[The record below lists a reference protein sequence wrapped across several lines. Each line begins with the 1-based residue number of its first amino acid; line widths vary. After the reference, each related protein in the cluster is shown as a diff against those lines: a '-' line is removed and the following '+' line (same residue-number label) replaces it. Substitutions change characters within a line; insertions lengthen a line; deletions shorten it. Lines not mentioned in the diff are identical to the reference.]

1 MSPKQNRYDTAHQF
15 IYSSM
20 ISSYL
25 LTKEWI
31 VIKKNIIFCCSKIVR
46 RLSRPTLLQK
56 RRSSGL
62 WSELKFSS
70 KAF

>member
-1 MSPKQNRYDTAHQF
+1 
-15 IYSSM
+15 M

-25 LTKEWI
+25 LTNEWI
-31 VIKKNIIFCCSKIVR
+31 VIKKNVIFCRSNIVR
-46 RLSRPTLLQK
+46 QLSRPTLLQK

-62 WSELKFSS
+62 WSGMKFSS

>member
-1 MSPKQNRYDTAHQF
+1 
-15 IYSSM
+15 M

-25 LTKEWI
+25 LTNEWI
-31 VIKKNIIFCCSKIVR
+31 VIKNVIFCRSNIVH

-56 RRSSGL
+56 RSLGL
-62 WSELKFSS
+62 WSEMKFSS